1 MLRNPDAKLIDFTQ
15 LIGIIESNPK
25 FLPSDLD
32 MIYERNGKYLVVEWK
47 KPEEALTVNSGQ
59 EILLKAL
66 ANNHVFTVLK
76 VIGYTE
82 NNQMVVQKIDRL
94 RRNGTWEYIGDG
106 LPRFKEIIQKW
117 YAHVSQR

>member
-47 KPEEALTVNSGQ
+47 KPDEALTVNSGQ

-66 ANNHVFTVLK
+66 ANNPAFTVLK

-82 NNQMVVQKIDRL
+82 ESRMYVQKIDRL
-94 RRNGTWEYIGDG
+94 KREGTWQYLGDG
-106 LPRFKEIIQKW
+106 LPKFKELIKKW
-117 YAHVSQR
+117 YDHVSQ

>member
-1 MLRNPDAKLIDFTQ
+1 MLRNPDAKLIDFTE
-15 LIGIIESNPK
+15 LIGVIESNPK

-47 KPEEALTVNSGQ
+47 KPEEALTNNSGQ

-66 ANNHVFTVLK
+66 ASNPCFTVLK

-82 NNQMVVQKIDRL
+82 NKQMVAQKIDRL
-94 RRNGTWEYIGDG
+94 RSNGTWQYLGDG
-106 LPRFKEIIQKW
+106 LPRFKEIIKKW
-117 YAHVSQR
+117 YEHVSQ

>member
-1 MLRNPDAKLIDFTQ
+1 MLRNPDAKLIDFHD
-15 LIGIIESNPK
+15 LIGVIESNPK

-47 KPEEALTVNSGQ
+47 KPDEALTVNSGQ

-66 ANNHVFTVLK
+66 ANNPAFTVLK

-82 NNQMVVQKIDRL
+82 ESRMYVQKIDRL
-94 RRNGTWEYIGDG
+94 KREGTWQYLGDG
-106 LPRFKEIIQKW
+106 LPKFKELIKKW
-117 YAHVSQR
+117 YDHVSQ

>member
-1 MLRNPDAKLIDFTQ
+1 MLRNPDAKLIDFTD

-47 KPEEALTVNSGQ
+47 KPDEALTVNSGQ

-66 ANNHVFTVLK
+66 ASNPAFTVLK
-76 VIGYTE
+76 VVGYTE
-82 NNQMVVQKIDRL
+82 SSKMYVQKIDRL
-94 RRNGTWEYIGDG
+94 RKNNTWEYLGDG
-106 LPRFKEIIQKW
+106 LPKFKQIIQKW
-117 YAHVSQR
+117 YAYVSQ